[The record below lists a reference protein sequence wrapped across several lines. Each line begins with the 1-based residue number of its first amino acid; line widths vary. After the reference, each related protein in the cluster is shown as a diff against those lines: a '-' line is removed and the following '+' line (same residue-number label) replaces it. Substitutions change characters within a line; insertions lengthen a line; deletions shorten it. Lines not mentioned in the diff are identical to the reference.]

1 VLLVPFA
8 EFECHILAEML
19 ELLHYVFFNLH
30 FISQI
35 HGLDWSPTH
44 ENQLATSSQDCTV
57 KFFDIT
63 NPRRAESILTTT
75 SPVWRARYTVS
86 IAIFSFFYLT

>member
-1 VLLVPFA
+1 MCFLVRHAVLTSFS
-8 EFECHILAEML
+8 
-19 ELLHYVFFNLH
+19 
-30 FISQI
+30 FIFQI

-44 ENQLATSSQDCTV
+44 ENQLATASQDCTV

-63 NPRRAESILTTT
+63 NPRRAENILTTS

-86 IAIFSFFYLT
+86 MAAYLYDQTGGKPV

>member
-1 VLLVPFA
+1 LTGFS
-8 EFECHILAEML
+8 
-19 ELLHYVFFNLH
+19 

-63 NPRRAESILTTT
+63 NPRRAESILTTS

-86 IAIFSFFYLT
+86 IDAYSFQRVHTVMSSIT